1 MKFLQLLF
9 VLAILC
15 IMQQTCAALR
25 GSSEERLHEDKTGK
39 SKPEAKLKD
48 KVRDMPKDDDMALRH
63 LEELSVYTRA
73 LEEELTAYR
82 GLDQRYLEE
91 VSDFIFRGC

>member
-9 VLAILC
+9 VLVILC
-15 IMQQTCAALR
+15 IMQHTCAALR
-25 GSSEERLHEDKTGK
+25 GSSEESSLENKPNESK
-39 SKPEAKLKD
+39 SEAKLKD

-63 LEELSVYTRA
+63 LEELSTYTRA

-82 GLDQRYLEE
+82 GLDQRFLEE
-91 VSDFIFRGC
+91 VSVFIFRGC